1 MRIGDFTEATTY
13 DNTCYMPISIDGA
26 TYKTKVS
33 NVAPNVANN
42 LTTTDEGYELD
53 ARQGKVLKDAI
64 DDNTD
69 GVTESQGVVTTGII
83 VDLDPWTLYSSRVSE
98 NSTTLNYPRTAKE
111 VMIHLIRSGDGS
123 INIFNAIFV
132 PEAITENIFLYI
144 GENVDEYFLVK
155 IAPETRSVYPI
166 TGSMSSAT
174 IPTTTTKLTTKV
186 YYR

>member
-53 ARQGKVLKDAI
+53 ARQGKVLKDAV

-69 GVTESQGVVTTGII
+69 GVTESQGTVSTGIV
-83 VDLDPWTLYSSRVSE
+83 VDLNPWTLYSSRVSN

-123 INIFNAIFV
+123 INIFNATFV
-132 PEAITENIFLYI
+132 PGVLTENIYLYI
-144 GENVDEYFLVK
+144 GEDVDDYFLVQ
-155 IAPETRSVYPI
+155 IGPETRSVYPI
-166 TGSMSSAT
+166 TGSMSGT

>member
-53 ARQGKVLKDAI
+53 ARQGKVLKDAV

-69 GVTESQGVVTTGII
+69 GVTESQGTVSTGIV
-83 VDLDPWTLYSSRVSE
+83 VDLNPWTLYSSRVSD

-111 VMIHLIRSGDGS
+111 VMIHLIGVYDGS
-123 INIFNAIFV
+123 TKIFNATFV
-132 PEAITENIFLYI
+132 PGVLTENIYLYL
-144 GENVDEYFLVK
+144 GEEVDNYFLVQ
-155 IAPETRSVYPI
+155 IGPETRSVYPI
-166 TGSMSSAT
+166 TGSLSSASIGT
-174 IPTTTTKLTTKV
+174 STTKLTTKV